1 VDFANDRPNI
11 FLLGFM
17 GAGKTTI
24 GKLLAAALGMHF
36 VDLDDRIV
44 SHHGCSIN
52 DIFSQHGEDVFR
64 SFETQALDQ
73 VAQASNQVVSTG
85 GGIVGRNENWPL
97 MQRGGVT
104 LFLECQWETIV
115 QRLKE
120 STDRPLVNQNSL
132 QGLNALYQSRLPL
145 YGQADYVVQVDGL
158 TPPEIVEAIKQLVL
172 KD

>member
-1 VDFANDRPNI
+1 
-11 FLLGFM
+11 
-17 GAGKTTI
+17 
-24 GKLLAAALGMHF
+24 
-36 VDLDDRIV
+36 
-44 SHHGCSIN
+44 
-52 DIFSQHGEDVFR
+52 
-64 SFETQALDQ
+64 
-73 VAQASNQVVSTG
+73 
-85 GGIVGRNENWPL
+85 
-97 MQRGGVT
+97 
-104 LFLECQWETIV
+104 V